1 MQVTTLVVRGVTSH
15 HKVGRRAKR
24 ITVTSTNYGRKER
37 SCKMARNDSC
47 EPEEHEIESVT
58 SDSAANT
65 TTIRLK
71 ETLQYTHEGKSINI
85 PGAPIDKTVEQR
97 AEVMLLTRNINVC
110 GTDVE
115 GFGAHTMMLSG
126 QMVLEYVEFGPNVG
140 QAFQLGRY
148 AVHYHTPNEKMF
160 KNGLTESTDPK
171 MQGASQALSHMM
183 GCSVHH
189 SFNRALTAHGCYNLT
204 IESNVAYNILG
215 HAMFVEDGIEMYN
228 TFSNNVVSL
237 VHRSFSLL
245 NTDQTPA
252 GFWITNAN
260 NRFTGNRVSSSHQF
274 GFWYDPPERPTGP
287 SADVKNGPLELR
299 TFDTRK
305 QPLLQFE
312 NNVVH
317 SCGSHGVWIDQ
328 IDFQTTKGRQ
338 NMNIVGTQTWRN
350 NGQNWRHYW
359 YWTLADH

>member
-1 MQVTTLVVRGVTSH
+1 M
-15 HKVGRRAKR
+15 
-24 ITVTSTNYGRKER
+24 
-37 SCKMARNDSC
+37 
-47 EPEEHEIESVT
+47 
-58 SDSAANT
+58 
-65 TTIRLK
+65 
-71 ETLQYTHEGKSINI
+71 
-85 PGAPIDKTVEQR
+85 
-97 AEVMLLTRNINVC
+97 
-110 GTDVE
+110 
-115 GFGAHTMMLSG
+115 
-126 QMVLEYVEFGPNVG
+126 
-140 QAFQLGRY
+140 
-148 AVHYHTPNEKMF
+148 
-160 KNGLTESTDPK
+160 
-171 MQGASQALSHMM
+171 
-183 GCSVHH
+183 
-189 SFNRALTAHGCYNLT
+189 
-204 IESNVAYNILG
+204 AYNILG

-287 SADVKNGPLELR
+287 SADVKNGPLELS

-350 NGQNWRHYW
+350 NGQEIGVIITGHLQIIDTIAMGNSV
-359 YWTLADH
+359 TLLLKLKQTSGQLNQWMEGNLVLNAYLRGDESRSTRAIKPSRSVGYF